1 MPSVT
6 LRNLGGS
13 VVLAVPKKILNL
25 VHLDAGSRVEIS
37 VQNGR
42 LVIEPPKKPRYTLAE
57 LLSRC
62 NPRISRPGE
71 KIKSGFG
78 VPLPGESFFETRHT
92 RSRRYFPYRP

>member
-62 NPRISRPGE
+62 RPTDLRPRRKDKQWLQSPPAGRE
-71 KIKSGFG
+71 
-78 VPLPGESFFETRHT
+78 LL
-92 RSRRYFPYRP
+92 

>member
-13 VVLAVPKKILNL
+13 VVVAVPKKILSL
-25 VHLDAGSRVEIS
+25 VHLDAGSKVEIS

-42 LVIEPPKKPRYTLAE
+42 LVIEPRKKPRYTLAE

-62 NPRISRPGE
+62 QPTDLTPRR
-71 KIKSGFG
+71 KDKQWLKSHPAGRE
-78 VPLPGESFFETRHT
+78 LL
-92 RSRRYFPYRP
+92 